1 MRNLRMGLQGKFAIS
16 LVVMLLAI
24 VVSVTAII
32 AVQYRSRMEKL
43 YSDAAFD
50 MASYAAKILDADKI
64 RAYYKTGKKDAYYE
78 EMRTLLLRA
87 KQAFGVKYFYVV
99 VPERDQMVYI
109 WDVGEPGEQGV
120 CDLLDRDDYYG
131 GGNELMHAA
140 FAKDAPHTILVTRNE
155 EYGYLASAYLAI
167 LDRNGAPVALASVD
181 VSMDHIDKQVNGM
194 ILISAGFAVG
204 VLLLCLAGYWW
215 CIRRIVIE
223 PLDKLAGAARNFTS
237 ERERGEGLVMEKVR
251 ISSKDE
257 IGELYRAMSK
267 MEIDM
272 ANYLDNL
279 RKVTAERERVGAEL
293 NVAKQI
299 QADMLPSIFPAFPN
313 RHDFDIY
320 ATMTPAK
327 EVGGD
332 FYDFFLVDETHL
344 AMVIA
349 DVSGKGVPAA
359 LFMVIAKTL
368 IKNRTL
374 AGGTPSQILADVN
387 SQLCEGNVAQ
397 LFVTVWMGILDLST
411 GKGVAANAGHEH
423 PVVCRKG
430 GEFELVEYRHSP
442 AVATMEGMRFREH
455 EFELRPGDTLFV
467 YTDGVPEAT
476 DATPALYGYA
486 RMLAAL
492 NNAKKLP
499 LKGVLQ
505 AVKADVDAFI
515 GEAPQF
521 DDITMLAMTYF
532 GKEGAAD
539 SERRSPGGAVE
550 RSFACTS
557 DGLAASQ
564 AFLETVCTSPKPAIV
579 MDEIV
584 SNIVRCSGA
593 GSFTIRLDQAPEGFK
608 MVFID
613 DGTAFDPTQ
622 DAATPDITAAAEDRS
637 IGGLGIFMVK
647 KMSKS
652 VVYER
657 RDGKNVL
664 TVVM

>member
-1 MRNLRMGLQGKFAIS
+1 MKRLRLGLQGKFAIS
-16 LVVMLLAI
+16 LVAMLLAI
-24 VVSVTAII
+24 VGVVTTII
-32 AVQYRSRMEKL
+32 AVQYRGHMEKV

-50 MASYAAKILDADKI
+50 MASYAAKLLDADKI
-64 RAYYKTGKKDAYYE
+64 RSYYQTGKKDAYYE

-109 WDVGEPGEQGV
+109 WDVGEPDEKGV

-167 LDRNGAPVALASVD
+167 LDRSGVPVALASVD
-181 VSMDHIDKQVNGM
+181 VSMDEIDAQINGM
-194 ILISAGFAVG
+194 ILMSAGFAVA
-204 VLLLCLAGYWW
+204 VLLLCLICYWW

-237 ERERGEGLVMEKVR
+237 EREHGEGLVMDKVR
-251 ISSKDE
+251 IAAKDE
-257 IGELYRAMSK
+257 IGELYLAMSK
-267 MEIDM
+267 MELDI
-272 ANYLDNL
+272 AHYLDNL

-374 AGGTPSQILADVN
+374 AGGTPAQILADVN
-387 SQLCEGNVAQ
+387 NQLCEGNVAQ
-397 LFVTVWMGILDLST
+397 LFVTVWLSILDLST

-423 PVVCRKG
+423 PAVCRKD
-430 GEFELVEYRHSP
+430 GEFALVEYRHSP
-442 AVATMEGMRFREH
+442 AVATMEGLRFREH

-476 DATPALYGYA
+476 DATPALYGNE
-486 RMLAAL
+486 RMLKVL
-492 NNAKKLP
+492 NNERRHP
-499 LKGVLQ
+499 LQTILH

-515 GEAPQF
+515 GDAPQF
-521 DDITMLAMTYF
+521 DDITMLALTFY
-532 GKEGAAD
+532 G
-539 SERRSPGGAVE
+539 
-550 RSFACTS
+550 
-557 DGLAASQ
+557 
-564 AFLETVCTSPKPAIV
+564 
-579 MDEIV
+579 
-584 SNIVRCSGA
+584 SGA
-593 GSFTIRLDQAPEGFK
+593 RIP
-608 MVFID
+608 
-613 DGTAFDPTQ
+613 
-622 DAATPDITAAAEDRS
+622 
-637 IGGLGIFMVK
+637 
-647 KMSKS
+647 
-652 VVYER
+652 
-657 RDGKNVL
+657 
-664 TVVM
+664 

>member
-1 MRNLRMGLQGKFAIS
+1 MKRIGRGLQSKFLIS
-16 LVVMLLAI
+16 LAL
-24 VVSVTAII
+24 VTCVTVALITTVI
-32 AVQYRSRMEKL
+32 AMQYRERMERF
-43 YSDAAFD
+43 YTDSAFGV
-50 MASYAAKILDADKI
+50 ASYAANSIDAEKT
-64 RAYYKTGKKDAYYE
+64 REYYRTGKKDAYYE
-78 EMRTLLLRA
+78 AVRQMLLKA
-87 KQAFGVKYFYVV
+87 KQSMGLTYFYVV
-99 VPERDQMVYI
+99 VPEAERMVYI
-109 WDVGEPGEQGV
+109 WDGAVPGAEPV
-120 CDLLDRDDYYG
+120 SDLLDHDDYYG

-140 FAKDAPHTILVTRNE
+140 FAKDAPRTILVTRNE
-155 EYGYLASAYLAI
+155 EYGYLASAYVAI
-167 LDRNGAPVALASVD
+167 LDKKGAPVALASVD
-181 VSMDHIDKQVNGM
+181 ISMDMVDGQINRM
-194 ILISAGFAVG
+194 ILLSL
-204 VLLLCLAGYWW
+204 VLSLVVMTLCITGYYFYLRRMV
-215 CIRRIVIE
+215 IR
-223 PLDKLAGAARNFTS
+223 PLDRLAGAARNFTS
-237 ERERGEGLVMEKVR
+237 ERERGEGLVMDKVR
-251 ISSKDE
+251 IASKDE
-257 IGELYRAMSK
+257 IGDLYAAMSK
-267 MEIDM
+267 MEVDM
-272 ANYLDNL
+272 TNYLDTL

-374 AGGTPSQILADVN
+374 AGGTPAQILADVN
-387 SQLCEGNVAQ
+387 DQLCEGNIAQ
-397 LFVTVWMGILDLST
+397 LFVTVWLGILDLST

-423 PVVCRKG
+423 PAVCRKDG
-430 GEFELVEYRHSP
+430 AFELVEYRHSP

-476 DATPALYGYA
+476 DATPALYGCE
-486 RMLAAL
+486 RMLKVL
-492 NNAKKLP
+492 NNERNHP
-499 LKGVLQ
+499 LRGMLH
-505 AVKADVDAFI
+505 AVKADIDAFI

-521 DDITMLAMTYF
+521 DDITMLALTFYGSAGSRGLCYNGGGMT
-532 GKEGAAD
+532 
-539 SERRSPGGAVE
+539 EREFS
-550 RSFACTS
+550 CTTE
-557 DGLAASQ
+557 GLAGAQ
-564 AFLETVCTSPKPAIV
+564 AFLESVCESPKPAVV

-593 GSFTIRLDQAPEGFK
+593 SAFTIRLDQTPEGFR

-613 DGTAFDPTQ
+613 DGKAFDPTTEV
-622 DAATPDITAAAEDRS
+622 ATPDITASAENRA

-652 VVYER
+652 VSYAR
-657 RDGKNVL
+657 QGNKNVL

>member
-1 MRNLRMGLQGKFAIS
+1 MKRLRLGLQGKFAIS

-24 VVSVTAII
+24 VGVVTTII
-32 AVQYRSRMEKL
+32 AVQYRSRMEKV

-64 RAYYKTGKKDAYYE
+64 RSYYKTGRKDAYYE

-87 KQAFGVKYFYVV
+87 KQSFGVKYFYVV

-109 WDVGEPGEQGV
+109 WDVGEPGEKGV

-140 FAKDAPHTILVTRNE
+140 FVKDAPHTILVTRNE

-167 LDRNGAPVALASVD
+167 LDKSGVPVALASVD
-181 VSMDHIDKQVNGM
+181 VSMDEIDAQINGM

-204 VLLLCLAGYWW
+204 ILVLCLIGYWW

-223 PLDKLAGAARNFTS
+223 PLDTLAGAARNFTS
-237 ERERGEGLVMEKVR
+237 EREHGEGLVMDKVR

-257 IGELYRAMSK
+257 IGDLYAAMSK

-272 ANYLDNL
+272 TKYLDNL
-279 RKVTAERERVGAEL
+279 RTVTAERERVGAEL

-299 QADMLPSIFPAFPN
+299 QADMLPSIFPAFPD

-332 FYDFFLVDETHL
+332 FYDFFFVDDTHL

-374 AGGTPSQILADVN
+374 GGGTPSQILADVN
-387 SQLCEGNVAQ
+387 NQLCEGNVAQ
-397 LFVTVWMGILDLST
+397 LFVTVWLGILDLTT

-423 PVVCRKG
+423 PALCRKG
-430 GEFELVEYRHSP
+430 GAFELVEYRHSP

-455 EFELRPGDTLFV
+455 DFELHPGDTLFV

-476 DATPALYGYA
+476 DATPELYGNE
-486 RMLAAL
+486 RMLKVL
-492 NNAKKLP
+492 NKAKELP
-499 LKGVLQ
+499 LREILH
-505 AVKADVDAFI
+505 AVKADVDVFI
-515 GEAPQF
+515 GDAPQF
-521 DDITMLAMTYF
+521 DDITMLAMTYN
-532 GKEGAAD
+532 G
-539 SERRSPGGAVE
+539 SEQ
-550 RSFACTS
+550 T
-557 DGLAASQ
+557 
-564 AFLETVCTSPKPAIV
+564 
-579 MDEIV
+579 
-584 SNIVRCSGA
+584 
-593 GSFTIRLDQAPEGFK
+593 
-608 MVFID
+608 
-613 DGTAFDPTQ
+613 
-622 DAATPDITAAAEDRS
+622 
-637 IGGLGIFMVK
+637 
-647 KMSKS
+647 
-652 VVYER
+652 
-657 RDGKNVL
+657 
-664 TVVM
+664 